1 MKPYEPWEFCKYIN
15 CYHFLRNPDIE
26 SRIKTGCDMNCATL
40 VKFHSYLSEN
50 NQILEPGSDL
60 ARLVEALLERKSTL
74 QEYPGCNELA
84 LDASCFIKP
93 IYDAHYKVKDLD
105 RQIDEILSRLEGAQ

>member
-1 MKPYEPWEFCKYIN
+1 MKSYEHMEYCKSIN
-15 CYHFLRNPDIE
+15 CPALKHSE
-26 SRIKTGCDMNCATL
+26 THVRIGLYCEDCKAFQ
-40 VKFHSYLSEN
+40 FHSYLRAN
-50 NQILEPGSDL
+50 NQTIEPGSDL

-105 RQIDEILSRLEGAQ
+105 RQIDEILSRLEESK